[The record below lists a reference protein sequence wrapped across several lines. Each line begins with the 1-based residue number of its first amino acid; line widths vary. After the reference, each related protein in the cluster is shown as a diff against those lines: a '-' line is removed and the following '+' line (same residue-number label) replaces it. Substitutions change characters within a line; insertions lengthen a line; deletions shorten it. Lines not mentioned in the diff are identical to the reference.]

1 MGQSRMGW
9 RGMAEVEQNMDD
21 PEPQNTPTEDTPTED
36 TRTEDA
42 LTAPVPYE
50 PAQAPVIE
58 PPEQP
63 VGYAKPQPWTV
74 EGPAPTISGRPIS
87 GKPSAAQHMR
97 TVGSALVNWWRAVSI
112 QALCLAV
119 LWLIG
124 LEILRVP
131 LAPAWALVAGLMAFV
146 PNIGGVIALI
156 GPVLC
161 ILFQG
166 RDFDR
171 LAFLLG
177 IYAIIVVIDQLVL
190 QPWLMKRM
198 ARVPLWASIL
208 VPLVLAFNPIT
219 PFWGVLLAP
228 PLLAIIYTFRKPKA
242 ARRHVV

>member
-1 MGQSRMGW
+1 
-9 RGMAEVEQNMDD
+9 MDE
-21 PEPQNTPTEDTPTED
+21 PEPEDTPTEG
-36 TRTEDA
+36 TLTEGT

-50 PAQAPVIE
+50 PAQPPVI
-58 PPEQP
+58 EQP

-74 EGPAPTISGRPIS
+74 EGPAPTISG
-87 GKPSAAQHMR
+87 KAAAAQHMR
-97 TVGSALVNWWRAVSI
+97 TVGSALVDWWRAVSI

-146 PNIGGVIALI
+146 PNVGGVIALI
-156 GPVLC
+156 GPVLS

-228 PLLAIIYTFRKPKA
+228 PLLAIIYAFRKPKPKRA
-242 ARRHVV
+242 S

>member
-1 MGQSRMGW
+1 
-9 RGMAEVEQNMDD
+9 MDD
-21 PEPQNTPTEDTPTED
+21 PEPENTPTQ
-36 TRTEDA
+36 
-42 LTAPVPYE
+42 PVPYE
-50 PAQAPVIE
+50 PAQPPVIE
-58 PPEQP
+58 TPGETLEETPGERPEERLERP
-63 VGYAKPQPWTV
+63 VGYAKVQPPVV
-74 EGPAPTISGRPIS
+74 ERLAPVIRARPS
-87 GKPSAAQHMR
+87 TSEHLR

-156 GPVLC
+156 GPVLS

-228 PLLAIIYTFRKPKA
+228 PLLAIFYAFRKPKA
-242 ARRHVV
+242 SRRNVV

>member
-1 MGQSRMGW
+1 
-9 RGMAEVEQNMDD
+9 MAEVEQYMDD
-21 PEPQNTPTEDTPTED
+21 PEPKNTPTGETPTEDMP
-36 TRTEDA
+36 
-42 LTAPVPYE
+42 TAPVPYE
-50 PAQAPVIE
+50 PAQPPVIE

-63 VGYAKPQPWTV
+63 VGYAKAQPWTV
-74 EGPAPTISGRPIS
+74 ERPAPTISG
-87 GKPSAAQHMR
+87 KLSAAQHKR

-131 LAPAWALVAGLMAFV
+131 FAPAWALVAGLMAFV

-156 GPVLC
+156 GPVLS

-228 PLLAIIYTFRKPKA
+228 PLLAIIYAFRKPKPKRA
-242 ARRHVV
+242 S